1 MNSQPHEGSSCF
13 ILWRYSLYADVV
25 LFFFSFFS
33 KTLARARELAVD
45 KSPPVYNFTTRVRRT
60 LKRKLIEGVA
70 IVQEPA
76 SARVMTSHLAAVSIE
91 THTARLETE
100 PSHLPNLYI
109 SLVGK
114 ECDDRIITGQ
124 VIVIY
129 ECF

>member
-1 MNSQPHEGSSCF
+1 
-13 ILWRYSLYADVV
+13 
-25 LFFFSFFS
+25 
-33 KTLARARELAVD
+33 
-45 KSPPVYNFTTRVRRT
+45 
-60 LKRKLIEGVA
+60 
-70 IVQEPA
+70 
-76 SARVMTSHLAAVSIE
+76 MTSHLAAVPIE